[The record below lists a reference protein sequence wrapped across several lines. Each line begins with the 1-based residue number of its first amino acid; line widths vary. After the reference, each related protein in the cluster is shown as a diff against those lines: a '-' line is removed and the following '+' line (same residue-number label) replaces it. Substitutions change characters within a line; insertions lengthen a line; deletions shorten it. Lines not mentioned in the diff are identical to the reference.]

1 MLRFAIDQLDKEVR
15 RVVERLIHGSAP
27 RVDGTTSGI

>member
-15 RVVERLIHGSAP
+15 RVFKRLIHGSAP
-27 RVDGTTSGI
+27 RVDGTSGI